1 MSTPKERQAARDV
14 EAARLA
20 AEYAH
25 HLPESVTAA
34 VFQVA
39 WEYGHASGSHEVE
52 INYDQLAA
60 LAYRAYRAGKESR
73 P

>member
-20 AEYAH
+20 ADYAH

-39 WEYGHASGSHEVE
+39 WEYGHARGSREVE
-52 INYDQLAA
+52 NYYVDLAD
-60 LAYRAYRAGKESR
+60 LAGDAYRAGKESQ
-73 P
+73 